1 MKQNFLLNDMKPSN
15 QDIEIELEEMDTLE
29 TQQEKPPIKF
39 KNAFGLVL
47 ALHAVVIGGI
57 MFSSYSLKATTQDT
71 EDDKKFLD
79 SPESVYVGIPEK
91 VELPESSKSD
101 YPRSNSSMV
110 ATLPPKYEPPKTE
123 TKIVESVPKPV
134 SNPQPKRTEEKTK
147 SKYTQTYQ
155 VKQGDTINSIAKKY
169 HLVTERLMKL
179 NNIKDPNKIY
189 VGQTLKFL

>member
-15 QDIEIELEEMDTLE
+15 QDIEIEIEEMDTLE

-91 VELPESSKSD
+91 VELPESSKND
-101 YPRSNSSMV
+101 YPRSNGSMV
-110 ATLPPKYEPPKTE
+110 ATLPPKYETPKNE